1 MKVTQR
7 KTPIPTPHYQLTYIN
22 TYSTFT
28 LTPIHTIYTH
38 RHPHP
43 SYPSVDVGVSPL
55 RHTPHPHIHLPHP
68 TSDPPYT
75 NSVCDT
81 MYLDHRVNCAKV
93 VLHLLSSIILTKGH
107 FLQKAHF
114 QRTFYLRTF
123 RSKDIFERT
132 KCKGHFGSR
141 TKSEGH
147 FVKDIFFKD
156 ILDCYLNKY

>member
-1 MKVTQR
+1 MKRILVSFLYATHTNPQLFDFYQECGVDEGDS
-7 KTPIPTPHYQLTYIN
+7 KEDTNTHPNYQLTYIN
-22 TYSTFT
+22 TYSTVT

-43 SYPSVDVGVSPL
+43 SYPWVDVGVSPL

-114 QRTFYLRTF
+114 ERTFYLRTF
-123 RSKDIFERT
+123 RSKDMF
-132 KCKGHFGSR
+132 
-141 TKSEGH
+141 
-147 FVKDIFFKD
+147 
-156 ILDCYLNKY
+156 